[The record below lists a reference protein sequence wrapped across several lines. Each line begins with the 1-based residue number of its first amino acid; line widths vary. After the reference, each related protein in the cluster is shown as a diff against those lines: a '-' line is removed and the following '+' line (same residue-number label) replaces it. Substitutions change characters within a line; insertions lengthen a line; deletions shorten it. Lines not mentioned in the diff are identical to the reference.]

1 MHTRLYAR
9 CNSRVKRLHNRSEAD
24 RQLNKS
30 VDEWIEMSE
39 KQNGLHA
46 LVVEDERI
54 CALIMVEVFR
64 MLGISATIAKSAPEA
79 LSVLE
84 SSRVD
89 LITLD
94 IRIEGDMDGWELA
107 AKIRDSGQ
115 CYASVPIVAVTTCC
129 FADDFERSSALGID
143 RHVAKPFHIDQ
154 MKKVITQLLDEPTV
168 VKDL

>member
-1 MHTRLYAR
+1 
-9 CNSRVKRLHNRSEAD
+9 
-24 RQLNKS
+24 
-30 VDEWIEMSE
+30 MSE
-39 KQNGLHA
+39 KQYGLHA

-64 MLGISATIAKSAPEA
+64 MLGISATIAKSASEA

-107 AKIRDSGQ
+107 ARIRDSGQ
-115 CYASVPIVAVTTCC
+115 CYAGVPIMAVTTCC
-129 FADDFERSSALGID
+129 FADDFERSRALGID

-154 MKKVITQLLDEPTV
+154 MKKAITQLLDASGSSYSLPCG
-168 VKDL
+168 